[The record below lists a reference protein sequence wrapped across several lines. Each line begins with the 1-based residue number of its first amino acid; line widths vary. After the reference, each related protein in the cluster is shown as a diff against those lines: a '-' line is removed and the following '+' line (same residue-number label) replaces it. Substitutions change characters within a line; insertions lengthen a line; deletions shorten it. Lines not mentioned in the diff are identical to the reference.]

1 MSEKICYIDFS
12 TLENFMRDVFIA
24 NGVPADDAAVC
35 ANVLITADKLG
46 IDSHGI
52 GRLKPIYIDFQFLKM
67 PVHFPEHS
75 PLQQPNSILS
85 QQHL

>member
-52 GRLKPIYIDFQFLKM
+52 GRLKPIYIDRIRDGIQN
-67 PVHFPEHS
+67 PVTNVEK
-75 PLQQPNSILS
+75 SI
-85 QQHL
+85 